1 MPTSESLY
9 NAVVNDDIN
18 ELTPGSFADYG
29 FHTTSNE
36 LETHLFGAYQSI
48 SKFLTKKQFIDQ
60 MHNAY
65 MKEILHET
73 VDKLTKTIPVEFQN
87 HWNTFIT
94 KGGKI
99 EPIYI

>member
-1 MPTSESLY
+1 
-9 NAVVNDDIN
+9 
-18 ELTPGSFADYG
+18 
-29 FHTTSNE
+29 
-36 LETHLFGAYQSI
+36 
-48 SKFLTKKQFIDQ
+48 
-60 MHNAY
+60 MHDAY